1 MDEFSTI
8 EKRLPVIVVGAGL
21 SGTLMSIFLARRG
34 YDVELLEK
42 REDPRLSDEGA
53 GRSINMAI
61 SERGLNA
68 LRQADIEDEISDLYI
83 PMYGRMIHDLEGTQ
97 NLQPYGQPGQ
107 CINSISR
114 RDLNVRLLELTENFD
129 NIRTHFAV
137 QVVDIDLDEKK
148 VAIRTPE
155 RPQEHWIEG
164 QWIIGADGTNSIVRK
179 HMLETTRMSFAQDY
193 LDYGYK
199 ELVMPPREDGEYAM
213 DPNALHIWP
222 RHQHMLIALPN
233 QDGSFTVTLFLQNAG
248 REEEIESFRALQAPE
263 DVRRFFSTHFPDAL
277 ALIPDLEAQFL
288 ANPIGGLVS
297 IRCEPWHYK
306 DASVLIG
313 DASHAVVPFYGQG
326 MNAAFEDCSLLDS
339 HLEHADALGLDV
351 VLAHF
356 SRSRFPHAEAIREL
370 SLQNFIEMRSD
381 VSNPIFVAQ
390 KQLERML
397 ARIAPDKFLPLY
409 SMISFTNIPYANA
422 VRHAKAQRRSII
434 GASTLVGGV
443 LMSGA
448 AWLRRRSRSTKRRT

>member
-8 EKRLPVIVVGAGL
+8 ETKLPVIVVGAGL

-42 REDPRLSDEGA
+42 RDDPRLSEESA

-61 SERGLNA
+61 SERGLSA
-68 LRQADIEDEISDLYI
+68 LRQAEIEEKISDLYI
-83 PMYGRMIHDLEGTQ
+83 PMYGRMIHDLDGTHS
-97 NLQPYGQPGQ
+97 LQPYGQPGQ

-114 RDLNVRLLELTENFD
+114 RDLNVRLLELTDAFD
-129 NIRTHFAV
+129 NIHTHFAV
-137 QVVDIDLDEKK
+137 EVVDIDLDEKR

-155 RPQEHWIEG
+155 RPRKHWIEG
-164 QWIIGADGTNSIVRK
+164 QWIIGADGINSIVRK
-179 HMLETTRMSFAQDY
+179 HMLQASRMTFGQDY

-222 RHQHMLIALPN
+222 RHQYMLIALPN
-233 QDGSFTVTLFLQNAG
+233 QDHSFTVTLFLQNAG
-248 REEEIESFRALQAPE
+248 EDEDDKANFAALQTPDAI
-263 DVRRFFSTHFPDAL
+263 RGFFAENFPDAL
-277 ALIPDLEAQFL
+277 ERIPDLEAQFL
-288 ANPIGGLVS
+288 ANPIGSLVS
-297 IRCEPWHYK
+297 IRCRPWHYK
-306 DASVLIG
+306 DAAVLIG

-326 MNAAFEDCSLLDS
+326 MNAAFEDCSLLDN

-370 SLQNFIEMRSD
+370 SLQNFVEMRSD
-381 VSNPIFVAQ
+381 VSNPMFVAQ
-390 KQLERML
+390 KQLERTL
-397 ARIAPDKFLPLY
+397 ARVAPDKFIPLY

-422 VRHAKAQRRSII
+422 VRHANAQRRKMLAASALI
-434 GASTLVGGV
+434 GGAVVGA
-443 LMSGA
+443 A
-448 AWLRRRSRSTKRRT
+448 AWLRRRRASKRR